1 MNMNY
6 ETDVRIDE
14 NALDLEWLLQPQL
27 MINYAQAAAEAAR
40 VFDLKKEKLSL
51 TRAELDKDIRT
62 TPEKYDVV
70 KVTETVIENT
80 IIMQEEYIEA
90 NREMIE
96 AKFQKELAYAAVTAL
111 DQKKTALEN
120 LVRLHGQQYF
130 AGPKVP
136 RELSEERKKREER
149 STNINQK
156 IGIKLNRK

>member
-1 MNMNY
+1 MNY